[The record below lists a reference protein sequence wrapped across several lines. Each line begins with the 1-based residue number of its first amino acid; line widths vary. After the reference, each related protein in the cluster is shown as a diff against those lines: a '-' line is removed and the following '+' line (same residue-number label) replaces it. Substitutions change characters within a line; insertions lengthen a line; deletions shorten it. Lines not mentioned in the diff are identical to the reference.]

1 MAGKK
6 AKPIPRGMD
15 RFAVTSGRDG
25 FAVARAVRGSRP
37 MAVLPTWATYTAGH
51 YSDALSLSIEF
62 AVPFPLAPLGAARI
76 LFPTSPTCGIIPP
89 HTGHIG
95 IRHPQM
101 GRIQ

>member
-1 MAGKK
+1 
-6 AKPIPRGMD
+6 
-15 RFAVTSGRDG
+15 
-25 FAVARAVRGSRP
+25 

-89 HTGHIG
+89 HAGHIG